1 MVSSMLSRWAGPAPA
16 WVAAFIVC
24 VAADALLGRWV
35 LFPIFVVGFY
45 GGMLIM
51 ASLIY
56 PLLERWRLWLR
67 PRGVRAWFLVEVGL
81 WVGIAGGLVLS
92 APRWLGWLAAP
103 AGIGCPLT
111 YPLHRCQRLGPWDDG
126 LVPTT
131 PRWRDVPVRCG
142 G

>member
-1 MVSSMLSRWAGPAPA
+1 MLSSKLSRWDGPAPA

-56 PLLERWRLWLR
+56 LLEEYG
-67 PRGVRAWFLVEVGL
+67 RG
-81 WVGIAGGLVLS
+81 S
-92 APRWLGWLAAP
+92 SSKSS
-103 AGIGCPLT
+103 
-111 YPLHRCQRLGPWDDG
+111 
-126 LVPTT
+126 
-131 PRWRDVPVRCG
+131 CG
-142 G
+142 SE

>member
-1 MVSSMLSRWAGPAPA
+1 MVSSKLSRWAGPAPA

-51 ASLIY
+51 AALIY

-67 PRGVRAWFLVEVGL
+67 PQGVRAWFLVVVVL
-81 WVGIAGGLVLS
+81 WGGIARRTGSLC
-92 APRWLGWLAAP
+92 APV
-103 AGIGCPLT
+103 AGVE
-111 YPLHRCQRLGPWDDG
+111 LGPW
-126 LVPTT
+126 LPLQA
-131 PRWRDVPVRCG
+131 
-142 G
+142 